1 MSGSAAEARDR
12 MEASGHDRKGPG
24 SSQEAV
30 SAGPG
35 KVFHDESMYGIFRVE
50 RDRHGQAAWH
60 VRLSRG
66 GRTIQTTFSD
76 ATYGGYVPA
85 LTVARAYRDAV
96 LKVVPPLTNRNMRM
110 LVRKNRPNGSDIPG
124 VYYKAADATHSAY
137 WTARI
142 DVPVPGRVGANG
154 RRKRKQIVR
163 SFNIAKHGYEQARQ
177 LAEEERMRMLLA
189 VENGEDPALR
199 NPAAAELHNKLASGT
214 EFEQGG

>member
-1 MSGSAAEARDR
+1 
-12 MEASGHDRKGPG
+12 MEASGRGRKGPG
-24 SSQEAV
+24 SSQEAMSGNNGSV
-30 SAGPG
+30 GSRPG

-66 GRTIQTTFSD
+66 GRAIQTTFSD
-76 ATYGGYVPA
+76 ATDGGYEPA

-124 VYYKAADATHSAY
+124 VYYKPADATHSAY
-137 WTARI
+137 WTAQI

-154 RRKRKQIVR
+154 RRKRKHIVR
-163 SFNIAKHGYEQARQ
+163 SFNIATHGYEKARQ

-199 NPAAAELHNKLASGT
+199 NPAAVELHTKLADGSSSGSR
-214 EFEQGG
+214 